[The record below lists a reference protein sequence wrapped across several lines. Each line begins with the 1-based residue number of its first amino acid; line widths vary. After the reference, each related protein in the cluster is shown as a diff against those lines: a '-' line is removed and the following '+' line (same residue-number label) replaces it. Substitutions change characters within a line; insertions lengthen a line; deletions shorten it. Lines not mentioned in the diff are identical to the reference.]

1 MPDPAKPRAAPE
13 EECHPSKRSLRGL
26 DWLYFFLADIQT
38 GVGPFL
44 AVYLATR
51 RWNPE
56 QVGIALTIGG
66 LAGVVAQIPAGAVVD
81 RAHRKRLLVLGGLLA
96 LAAGSLL
103 LALWPSFGVVVAG
116 QILIGGT
123 GALLVPT
130 VNAITLGL
138 VGAAAFDRRFGR
150 NQGFNSAG
158 NVFAAVLMGG
168 VGYFLSAR
176 EIFFAVPLL
185 ALPCVF
191 VLFRISNREISFERA
206 RGAAGGGEKG
216 KPGVSGVQSL
226 LKNHT
231 LLLFAACAFLFHFS
245 NAAMLPLL
253 GQMLAHGRRAQA
265 APFMSACILVTQ
277 LVIAVSAAWIGRKA
291 SRLGRKPLLLIGFG
305 VLPIRG
311 VLYILTSSVPF
322 LIGIQFLDGV
332 ANTIFGVVSILVV
345 ADLTRGTGRFNLA
358 QGGLATAVGIGASV
372 STTYAGVLV
381 QHFSYNAGFL
391 GLAGVAVLAWLLLFF
406 KMPETLAQEKPAKD
420 APGLGGEAPSLA

>member
-1 MPDPAKPRAAPE
+1 MKSQPDPA
-13 EECHPSKRSLRGL
+13 EECNPSKRSLHGL

-44 AVYLATR
+44 AVYLATQ

-66 LAGVVAQIPAGAVVD
+66 LAGVVTQIPAGAVVD
-81 RAHRKRLLVLGGLLA
+81 RAHRKRLLVVAGLIA
-96 LAAGSLL
+96 LVAGSLL
-103 LALWPSFGVVVAG
+103 LALWPKFSVVVAG

-130 VNAITLGL
+130 ANAITLGL

-150 NQGFNSAG
+150 NQSFNSAG
-158 NVFAAVLMGG
+158 NVFAAVLMGS

-176 EIFFAVPLL
+176 GIFFAVPLL
-185 ALPCVF
+185 AVPCVIA
-191 VLFRISNREISFERA
+191 LFSISNKEIGFERS
-206 RGAAGGGEKG
+206 RGAAENDKG
-216 KPGVSGVQSL
+216 KAGVSGIRSL
-226 LKNHT
+226 LKNRT
-231 LLLFAACAFLFHFS
+231 LLLFAGCTFLFHFS

-253 GQMLAHGRRAQA
+253 GQMLAHGRRAEA
-265 APFMSACILVTQ
+265 APFMSACVVVTQ

-291 SRLGRKPLLLIGFG
+291 ARVGRKPLLLIGFG

-311 VLYILTSSVPF
+311 ALYTLTGSIPF

-381 QHFSYNAGFL
+381 EHFGYTVGFL
-391 GLAGVAVLAWLLLFF
+391 GLAGVAVFAWLLLWI
-406 KMPETLAQEKPAKD
+406 KMPETLRQGKPAKEV
-420 APGLGGEAPSLA
+420 G

>member
-1 MPDPAKPRAAPE
+1 MRE
-13 EECHPSKRSLRGL
+13 EYKPSKRSLRGL

-44 AVYLATR
+44 AVYLASQK
-51 RWNPE
+51 WNPE

-66 LAGVVAQIPAGAVVD
+66 LAGVVTQIPAGAVVD
-81 RAHRKRLLVLGGLLA
+81 RAHRKRLLVLGGLIA
-96 LAAGSLL
+96 LAVGSLL
-103 LALWPSFGVVVAG
+103 LALWPTFRVVIAG
-116 QILIGGT
+116 QILIGGA
-123 GALLVPT
+123 GAILVPT

-158 NVFAAVLMGG
+158 NFFAAVIMGS

-176 EIFFAVPLL
+176 GIFFVAPFL
-185 ALPCVF
+185 AWPCVAA
-191 VLFRISNREISFERA
+191 LFSISNKEISFEGA
-206 RGAAGGGEKG
+206 RGAATDAEDKT
-216 KPGVSGVQSL
+216 GVSGIKSL
-226 LKNHT
+226 LKNYT
-231 LLLFAACAFLFHFS
+231 LLLFAGCAFLFHFS

-253 GQMLAHGRRAQA
+253 GQMLAHGRKAAA

-277 LVIAVSAAWIGRKA
+277 LVIAASAAWIGRTA
-291 SRLGRKPLLLIGFG
+291 ARIGRKPLLLIGFG

-311 VLYILTSSVPF
+311 ALYTLTTSIPF
-322 LIGIQFLDGV
+322 LISIQFLDGV
-332 ANTIFGVVSILVV
+332 ANAIFGVVSILVV

-381 QHFSYNAGFL
+381 QHLSYKAGFL
-391 GLAGVAVLAWLLLFF
+391 GLAVVAVFAWMLLFF
-406 KMPETLAQEKPAKD
+406 KVPETLAWDKLPQPAKV
-420 APGLGGEAPSLA
+420 PGGAY